1 MTRPLRLLTVPP
13 AALAGLWALS
23 ALAGV
28 ADAQVLR
35 GHDTGAPVDFAAD
48 HIEVQDR
55 ADRVVVSG
63 KVEVRQAGLT
73 LSAARMTVAYHDVDG
88 VAIDRLDASGGV
100 VITRGNERASG
111 DVAIYDLNRKLIT
124 VAGNVQLSQG
134 ANRLSG
140 SRLVIDLVSGRAT
153 VDGAS
158 APAGMRGSAA
168 GRVTGTFQVRKADDG
183 APASSQER
191 K

>member
-1 MTRPLRLLTVPP
+1 MPRRFRLST
-13 AALAGLWALS
+13 ALCALLAVGWALLP
-23 ALAGV
+23 LARQ

-55 ADRVVVSG
+55 ADRVIVAG
-63 KVEVRQAGLT
+63 HVEVRQAGMTLT
-73 LSAARMTVAYHDVDG
+73 AERLTVAYHDTNG
-88 VAIDRLDASGGV
+88 LEIDRLDASGGV
-100 VITRGNERASG
+100 VIVRGNERASG

-124 VAGNVQLSQG
+124 LVGHVQLRQG
-134 ANRLSG
+134 ANRLAG
-140 SRLVIDLVSGRAT
+140 SRLLIDLVSGRST

-158 APAGMRGSAA
+158 PAT
-168 GRVTGTFQVRKADDG
+168 GRVTGTFQVRDAG
-183 APASSQER
+183 NAASKPEPSD